1 MLASQRLR
9 KRKRKISSSQ
19 RGGLGYVCIH
29 ARTQRRKG
37 RGRGLEEEKINIII
51 TFFAMQCLPASR
63 DAALGCP
70 GVLQLHRKMRCN

>member
-29 ARTQRRKG
+29 ARTQRRK
-37 RGRGLEEEKINIII
+37 GRGLEEEKINIII